1 MYNQS
6 NAITCL
12 KIRIK
17 LYIYTYIMNCTYLL
31 KDLKHGNTYGS
42 TFNSI
47 LKKIINPS
55 VWLGSNGGSNMN
67 PSLWSEDSKMW
78 PII

>member
-1 MYNQS
+1 
-6 NAITCL
+6 
-12 KIRIK
+12 
-17 LYIYTYIMNCTYLL
+17 MNCTYLL

-67 PSLWSEDSKMW
+67 PSL
-78 PII
+78 